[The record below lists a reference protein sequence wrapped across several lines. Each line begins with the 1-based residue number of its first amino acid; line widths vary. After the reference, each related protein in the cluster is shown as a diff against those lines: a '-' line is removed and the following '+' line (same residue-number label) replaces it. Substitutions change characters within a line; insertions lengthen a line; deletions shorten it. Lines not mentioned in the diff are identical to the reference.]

1 MKYWTPFPL
10 SVGSHLTLIER
21 FVTLYEKLLTSF
33 STGWDLL
40 RV

>member
-1 MKYWTPFPL
+1 MKYWILFPL
-10 SVGSHLTLIER
+10 SVGPYLTFIER

-33 STGWDLL
+33 FTGWDLL